1 MQHSCALKQQLS
13 ALLVRQPGSNRHRRR
28 QPHARGQITCLAGK
42 SEVTSYVAGARKQ
55 IVQHDDSCFDDESW
69 SKADESR
76 ASTDRRGLIRGA
88 ISATLASTAPAILPK
103 VVNAPSADAA
113 PLAFQGPP
121 VARAP
126 LGSDIPPGIAA
137 VRDPALYRLTCRM
150 AYRCS

>member
-69 SKADESR
+69 SKADESSDQR
-76 ASTDRRGLIRGA
+76 HTSQHRSSNIAKSCER
-88 ISATLASTAPAILPK
+88 
-103 VVNAPSADAA
+103 
-113 PLAFQGPP
+113 P
-121 VARAP
+121 V
-126 LGSDIPPGIAA
+126 S
-137 VRDPALYRLTCRM
+137 
-150 AYRCS
+150 RCSASRLPRSACGSGASRFRHPTRNSSCARPCTVQVDLQNGLQMLMTFDESTTK